1 MLDTLQWATLLLF
14 LVTSM
19 AGIGLQV
26 RMQDLHAMIQRKGLL
41 LCSLLVNFIAVPAIG
56 WLVTRLFAMTPTS
69 SDALLIL
76 ACAPGGITA
85 IQFTSKSKEAL
96 AFAGQTAFLLT
107 GLSILLSPFLM
118 SIFLPADLALVVPYE
133 KAFWYFFIF
142 LLLPLALGLLI
153 RERAGSLGERLG
165 KPMAF
170 VGTVAFL
177 AFMVLTLSIRQV
189 VMANVDSADVE
200 AMLGFVFASM
210 VAGWLGGGPQ
220 RETRQVLAS
229 ASSMRNVG
237 LCLAIVTRSLPDS
250 GIEIPLVAFCALMI
264 PPNLVL
270 TILMLVLNRFRSKT

>member
-1 MLDTLQWATLLLF
+1 
-14 LVTSM
+14 
-19 AGIGLQV
+19 
-26 RMQDLHAMIQRKGLL
+26 
-41 LCSLLVNFIAVPAIG
+41 
-56 WLVTRLFAMTPTS
+56 
-69 SDALLIL
+69 
-76 ACAPGGITA
+76 
-85 IQFTSKSKEAL
+85 
-96 AFAGQTAFLLT
+96 
-107 GLSILLSPFLM
+107 
-118 SIFLPADLALVVPYE
+118 
-133 KAFWYFFIF
+133 
-142 LLLPLALGLLI
+142 
-153 RERAGSLGERLG
+153 
-165 KPMAF
+165 MAF

-270 TILMLVLNRFRSKT
+270 TILMLVLNRFRSRT